1 MKVAS
6 FALNRA
12 RIREIPVQKPAPGVM
27 ISFPFLRKLRSISV
41 SNLSRKTFV
50 LSQDSR
56 PSGMSPEQ
64 FLPDKNKRYSVKK

>member
-1 MKVAS
+1 MVAS

-41 SNLSRKTFV
+41 SNLCRKTFV
-50 LSQDSR
+50 LSQDTRLYPAAAVSLLR
-56 PSGMSPEQ
+56 ENAALSSGA
-64 FLPDKNKRYSVKK
+64 Y